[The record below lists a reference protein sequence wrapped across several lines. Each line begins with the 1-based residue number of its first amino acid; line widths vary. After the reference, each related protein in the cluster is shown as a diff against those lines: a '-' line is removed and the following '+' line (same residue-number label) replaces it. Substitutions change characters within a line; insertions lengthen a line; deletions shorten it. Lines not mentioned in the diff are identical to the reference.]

1 VIPSFVIDVSLGD
14 TMYRE
19 LREKVGRTGTKLKE
33 AKAQGKVTP
42 EIQKLAQ
49 ESRAASRAR
58 NPVEFE
64 KKTDKLL
71 DKLK

>member
-1 VIPSFVIDVSLGD
+1 
-14 TMYRE
+14 MYRE
-19 LREKVGRTGTKLKE
+19 LREKIRKARAKLQE

-42 EIQKLAQ
+42 DVQKLAQ
-49 ESRAASRAR
+49 EVMAAFRAR

-64 KKTDKLL
+64 KKIDEPL